1 MKILSFVILVKV
13 IEDFV
18 RFYVEKLFFFFGGIG
33 INEDN
38 IIRIIIFRLEVCILL
53 VKGKIFIILNI
64 IILFI

>member
-53 VKGKIFIILNI
+53 VKGKIFIILDI

>member
-1 MKILSFVILVKV
+1 MKVLSFVILVKV

-38 IIRIIIFRLEVCILL
+38 IIRIIIFRLEVRILL
-53 VKGKIFIILNI
+53 VNSKILLYLMF
-64 IILFI
+64 